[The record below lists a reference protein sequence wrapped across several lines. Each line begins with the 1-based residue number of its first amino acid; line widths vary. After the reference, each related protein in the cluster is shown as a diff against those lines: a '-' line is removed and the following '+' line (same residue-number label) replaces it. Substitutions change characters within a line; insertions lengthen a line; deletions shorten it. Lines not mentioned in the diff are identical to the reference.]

1 MSGPLT
7 PLVWDLSR
15 IDAVLDVPWEALEYQ
30 RFLTQTAEREGG
42 GGGGGESYLFS
53 EPRVRFEPW
62 PEDVMVA
69 AGEIAI
75 REDDEG
81 VKLASPVLA
90 APLLVPDVDRE
101 EVARVLRA
109 IDGETTL
116 AELRVL
122 SGLGRRA
129 VDRVLAACF
138 GVLVF
143 APLSVAALERELSG
157 LELVRFPGA
166 PYEIVRNYWLNM
178 VAVRRAL
185 GRLDHDLVGPD
196 HTVLL
201 LRRLHVLALM
211 GEDLR
216 TFYRPASPISKKSV
230 QPGKLWHKAS
240 RWLDTARGTVFL
252 EGPRVNAALLGGEVY
267 QRLVCDSAGDAE
279 ALSER
284 RELVDEQG
292 LDWGTLIKARAEG
305 DERDAVWFCPPR
317 PIRTAHWEALTNSL
331 RGALVRARASEKDAT
346 LAALADFHQ
355 RFVRLHPFQAANQSV
370 CMNVVGYVLAISHGA
385 GLPHGILDH
394 LALRLS
400 PAAYRKVFRLA
411 AQGYIATG
419 APMERWRTL
428 VERKKRFFDFVQR
441 LSAAPE
447 QAERLVAADPQ
458 AARLALISV

>member
-7 PLVWDLSR
+7 PLVWDVSR
-15 IDAVLDVPWEALEYQ
+15 IDAVLEVPWEALEYQ
-30 RFLTQTAEREGG
+30 RFLTQSAERESSGD
-42 GGGGGESYLFS
+42 SYLFS

-62 PEDVMVA
+62 PEDVLVA
-69 AGEIAI
+69 AGDIKI
-75 REDDEG
+75 REDEEG
-81 VKLASPVLA
+81 VKLSSPALA
-90 APLLVPDVDRE
+90 APLAVPDVDRE
-101 EVARVLRA
+101 DVARVLQA

-122 SGLGRRA
+122 GNLQRRA
-129 VDRVLAACF
+129 LERVLAACF

-143 APLSVAALERELSG
+143 APLSVAALEREVSG

-185 GRLDHDLVGPD
+185 GRLDRELVGPEQ
-196 HTVLL
+196 TVLL

-240 RWLDTARGTVFL
+240 RWLDTTRGTVFL
-252 EGPRVNAALLGGEVY
+252 EGPRVNAALLGGEAY
-267 QRLVCDSAGDAE
+267 QRLVCESAGDE
-279 ALSER
+279 GALAER
-284 RELVDEQG
+284 RELSDDG
-292 LDWGTLIKARAEG
+292 LEWGTLIKARADG

-317 PIRTAHWEALTNSL
+317 PIRTAHWEALTTSL
-331 RGALVRARASEKDAT
+331 RSALVRARASEKEAT
-346 LAALADFHQ
+346 LSAIADFHQ

-370 CMNVVGYVLAISHGA
+370 CMNVVGYVLGISHGA

-394 LALRLS
+394 LALRLA
-400 PAAYRKVFRLA
+400 PPAYRKVFRLA
-411 AQGYIATG
+411 AQGYLVQG
-419 APMERWRTL
+419 APMERWRAL

-441 LSAAPE
+441 LSIAPD
-447 QAERLVAADPQ
+447 QVQDLVAADPQ